1 MKKTPMFFRI
11 PKEWQILK
19 HFIKHAKHLIYEEP
33 GVSFK
38 SFSDQS
44 LQNFSQV
51 GAFTLNSR
59 YFSLDNKSSKTASI
73 QRLFEVALVIK
84 TKFDDVVVPDC
95 VQPMTD

>member
-59 YFSLDNKSSKTASI
+59 YILTSLST
-73 QRLFEVALVIK
+73 IK
-84 TKFDDVVVPDC
+84 VRKQHQFNDF
-95 VQPMTD
+95 

>member
-59 YFSLDNKSSKTASI
+59 YLLLS
-73 QRLFEVALVIK
+73 
-84 TKFDDVVVPDC
+84 
-95 VQPMTD
+95 